1 MRIIKKI
8 IIGVSCLLLAALCG
22 FSAFAEVTLPEGAV
36 KGLPEKLTAMDSS
49 GKPVDSA
56 TGEYFFLAENI
67 LPGEV
72 YTKKVQIMNLR
83 EDKAYHVYF
92 YIEPL
97 DESKKGVIDL
107 EKACLCSFYLDGT
120 LFYQGTVTGS
130 GTIDL
135 VKTPYDLGYYP
146 PGDSHTLTCSVAWVN
161 DSGSFLIDEGH
172 RIVTADG
179 IKVERPKSGID
190 SVDGEIE
197 FKWIFAAA
205 VDENYDPPNTGITL
219 DALAVWAVISAVL
232 LLMIGIMIIL
242 ISIKK
247 KKFQKDEA

>member
-92 YIEPL
+92 YIQ
-97 DESKKGVIDL
+97 IDL
-107 EKACLCSFYLDGT
+107 
-120 LFYQGTVTGS
+120 
-130 GTIDL
+130 
-135 VKTPYDLGYYP
+135 
-146 PGDSHTLTCSVAWVN
+146 
-161 DSGSFLIDEGH
+161 
-172 RIVTADG
+172 
-179 IKVERPKSGID
+179 
-190 SVDGEIE
+190 
-197 FKWIFAAA
+197 
-205 VDENYDPPNTGITL
+205 
-219 DALAVWAVISAVL
+219 
-232 LLMIGIMIIL
+232 
-242 ISIKK
+242 
-247 KKFQKDEA
+247 